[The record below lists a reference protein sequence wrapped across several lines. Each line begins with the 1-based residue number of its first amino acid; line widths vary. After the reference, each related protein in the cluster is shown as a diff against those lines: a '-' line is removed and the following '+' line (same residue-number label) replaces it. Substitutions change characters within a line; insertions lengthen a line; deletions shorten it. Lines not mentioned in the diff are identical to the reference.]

1 MCNKKTKNKLLKFF
15 ENFCCKVE
23 NKKKETLEEKDKY
36 FKNLK
41 LKDMVEH
48 YNYINEHYTKQHKK
62 WTGDIIGNI
71 IIIAEAS
78 ALIIT
83 IIFKTINLPKEVCSI
98 MNLSQIS
105 FTKESRKAPH
115 FSHGDIRRFFCCYY
129 F

>member
-1 MCNKKTKNKLLKFF
+1 
-15 ENFCCKVE
+15 
-23 NKKKETLEEKDKY
+23 
-36 FKNLK
+36 
-41 LKDMVEH
+41 MVEH

-105 FTKESRKAPH
+105 FTYITVSIPILVLIHTLRGEKAKIEIEHKEK
-115 FSHGDIRRFFCCYY
+115 
-129 F
+129 